1 VVASRVSNRTPRDG
15 IPIAE
20 RASMRMSAR
29 NNNSGMITQNLFI
42 VLNNTPDDMLQSVID
57 DLDIDASNAI
67 EQLNVF
73 KLEELARWLK
83 LIIRNI

>member
-20 RASMRMSAR
+20 RASMRTSAR
-29 NNNSGMITQNLFI
+29 NNISGMITQNLFI

>member
-1 VVASRVSNRTPRDG
+1 MVASRVSNRTPRDG

-20 RASMRMSAR
+20 RASMRTSAR
-29 NNNSGMITQNLFI
+29 NNISGMTTQNPFI